1 MRWVLGVLAVVILL
15 GWGAYRLWQEPRV
28 RELFG
33 VSEARALPTKNRL
46 VVLRRGPAAGYAPV
60 NPAPP
65 PLPNRGIASAPVP
78 DLPAASA
85 GAAET
90 VEAPPAARN
99 SVDNATVQRV
109 LLQVLASKHLA
120 YGVWLTVTDDAVR
133 VGGIVASE
141 ESRRSILDIIEKARE
156 SRQVDARQ
164 LTVGR

>member
-1 MRWVLGVLAVVILL
+1 MRWILGVLAVVILL

-33 VSEARALPTKNRL
+33 VSEARALPMKNRL

-60 NPAPP
+60 NPAPTP
-65 PLPNRGIASAPVP
+65 PPNRGAAPVP
-78 DLPAASA
+78 DLPAAS
-85 GAAET
+85 GGVAET
-90 VEAPPAARN
+90 VEPPPAARN

-120 YGVWLTVTDDAVR
+120 YGVWLTVTDNAVR

-141 ESRRSILDIIEKARE
+141 EIRRSILDIIEKARE
-156 SRQVDARQ
+156 SRQVDARE